1 MTYIERNVRLLY
13 VVIHSGCVCGWFYEY
28 IFSNTGFTVESN
40 VEMLQQADEGHG
52 LLGIE
57 EENEKQG
64 TEIYVSSESEVKVSD
79 TGHQSTD
86 IFKKPQF
93 IIGPRRG
100 KVVGKLCNIDTKPQ
114 EQPVETE
121 DTGSISDPDSG
132 ISDIA
137 TTGQDIVKVSEIKLS
152 SALSPAQKIKE
163 KSIPLP
169 YKEPKWSGVPSEAYG
184 FEVLKSGQIVES
196 IDLNT
201 KSFYVF
207 GRLSTCDIRWAN
219 TTVSRYHAVLQ
230 YRSQESES
238 NPVGFYIYDLGS
250 THGTFLNKSR
260 IKSNMYVRVQVGIL
274 EQ

>member
-1 MTYIERNVRLLY
+1 
-13 VVIHSGCVCGWFYEY
+13 
-28 IFSNTGFTVESN
+28 
-40 VEMLQQADEGHG
+40 MLQQADEGHG
-52 LLGIE
+52 LMRTE

-64 TEIYVSSESEVKVSD
+64 AEISVSSESEVKVSD
-79 TGHQSTD
+79 SGHQSTD

-100 KVVGKLCNIDTKPQ
+100 KVVGKVRSIDTKPQ

-121 DTGSISDPDSG
+121 DTGNISSPDSG

-137 TTGQDIVKVSEIKLS
+137 TTGQDIVKVSETKLS
-152 SALSPAQKIKE
+152 SAISPAQKIKE
-163 KSIPLP
+163 QSIPLP

-184 FEVLKSGQIVES
+184 FEVLKSGQILES
-196 IDLNT
+196 IDLST

-207 GRLSTCDIRWAN
+207 GRLSACDIRMAN

-260 IKSNMYVRVQVGIL
+260 IKSNMYVRVQVGSNTSV
-274 EQ
+274 

>member
-1 MTYIERNVRLLY
+1 
-13 VVIHSGCVCGWFYEY
+13 
-28 IFSNTGFTVESN
+28 
-40 VEMLQQADEGHG
+40 MLQQADEGHG
-52 LLGIE
+52 LMRTE

-64 TEIYVSSESEVKVSD
+64 AEISVSSESEVKVSD
-79 TGHQSTD
+79 SGHQSTD

-100 KVVGKLCNIDTKPQ
+100 KVVGKVRSIDTKPQ

-121 DTGSISDPDSG
+121 DTGNISGPDSG

-137 TTGQDIVKVSEIKLS
+137 TTGQDIVKVSETKLS
-152 SALSPAQKIKE
+152 SAISPAQKIKE
-163 KSIPLP
+163 QSIPLP

-184 FEVLKSGQIVES
+184 FEVLKSGQILES
-196 IDLNT
+196 IDLST

-207 GRLSTCDIRWAN
+207 GRLSACDIRMAN

-260 IKSNMYVRVQVGIL
+260 IKSNMYVRVQVGSNTSV
-274 EQ
+274 